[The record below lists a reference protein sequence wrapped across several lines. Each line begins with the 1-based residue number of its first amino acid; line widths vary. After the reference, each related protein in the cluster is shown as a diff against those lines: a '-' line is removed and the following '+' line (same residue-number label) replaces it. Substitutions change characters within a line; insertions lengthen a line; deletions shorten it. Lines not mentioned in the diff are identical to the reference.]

1 MKVKLFDYKEI
12 PSFPSGSGIEFHDE
26 RLFLVGDD
34 AKEVLVLSKGWKELE
49 RLPLFESN
57 EARIPKAVKAD
68 LEATAIV
75 SVNRIPR
82 LLILGS
88 GSKEQHRN
96 KAVLLN
102 LDSYLKDE
110 FDVTPF
116 YNRIQ
121 EAGVKPLNIEAAA
134 LVEDHMLL
142 CNRGNK
148 KNPGNQVII
157 TKNGF
162 WKKQQQ
168 AEIAVVPIELPL
180 NDSKSV
186 GISGLSYSI
195 LNDCLIF
202 TASTEA
208 TDNPV
213 DDGPIG
219 DSYLGIIENA
229 SRKIGRKSLKVNELL
244 NLRDTHELF
253 RGFKIE
259 SVCIQSEKQG
269 RLKLHLVADNDTG
282 KSYLFKLR
290 VKW

>member
-12 PSFPSGSGIEFHDE
+12 ASFPSGSAIEFHDE

-34 AKEVLVLSKGWKELE
+34 AKEVLILTKGWKEQE
-49 RLPLFESN
+49 RLPLFESTGS
-57 EARIPKAVKAD
+57 RIPKSIKSD
-68 LEATAIV
+68 LEATTVV

-88 GSKEQHRN
+88 GSRERYRN
-96 KAVLLN
+96 KAILFN

-110 FDVTPF
+110 FDLTPF
-116 YNRIQ
+116 YARLV

-134 LVEDHMLL
+134 LVEDHILL
-142 CNRGNK
+142 ANRGNK
-148 KNPGNQVII
+148 KNPGNQLII
-157 TKNGF
+157 TKNAF
-162 WKKQQQ
+162 WKKQEQ
-168 AEIAVVPIELPL
+168 AEITVVPVELPL
-180 NDSKSV
+180 KDSQAV
-186 GISGLSYSI
+186 GISGLAYSI

-202 TASTEA
+202 TASTES

-229 SRKIGRKSLKVNELL
+229 SRKIGRKSMKVNQLL

-253 RGFKIE
+253 KGFKIE
-259 SVCIQSEKQG
+259 SVAIQSEKEG

-282 KSYLFKLR
+282 KSYLFKVR
-290 VKW
+290 MKW